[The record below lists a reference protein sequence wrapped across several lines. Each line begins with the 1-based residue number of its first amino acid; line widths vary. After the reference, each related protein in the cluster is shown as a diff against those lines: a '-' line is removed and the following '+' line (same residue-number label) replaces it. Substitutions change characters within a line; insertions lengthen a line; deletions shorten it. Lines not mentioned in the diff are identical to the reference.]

1 MIRRALIASM
11 STVLLGLGSLLTGP
25 ELGAQ
30 RLRDARAGISM
41 PGFSIPS
48 LPIVPHTRPE
58 LPREDTGKSP
68 FLAGMLSLYIPGA
81 GSFYAGNYRHG
92 LVHFL
97 VSNGSLGLAIVDLG
111 KCVHTFAPP
120 QRVTC
125 TGGNDVG
132 VITGWI
138 VFFGNDIWSIF
149 TAVSDAKRT
158 RTQKPAPVGGD
169 AANANEGRS
178 DPVPAVP

>member
-41 PGFSIPS
+41 PGFSNPALS
-48 LPIVPHTRPE
+48 TVPHTKPA
-58 LPREDTGKSP
+58 LPKDGTGKSP
-68 FLAGMLSLYIPGA
+68 ILAGVLSYPIPGV

-92 LVHFL
+92 SVHLLVHVGSFL
-97 VSNGSLGLAIVDLG
+97 LLTTTPKCPVGPNNPDQIICPQNAVTLPLLATVL
-111 KCVHTFAPP
+111 VA
-120 QRVTC
+120 
-125 TGGNDVG
+125 
-132 VITGWI
+132 
-138 VFFGNDIWSIF
+138 NDIWSIF

-158 RTQKPAPVGGD
+158 RTQKPGPVGGD
-169 AANANEGRS
+169 AANVNEGKA
-178 DPVPAVP
+178 DFVPEVP